1 MKARTWSSLFALGL
15 LVSLPLVAG
24 EEPVPTTPQVK
35 IPEAGVPEIMSLE
48 GRFVRAAYNNEGYA
62 ILGYRVANL
71 SVGEKWMLLDIGVT
85 LRDKVKD
92 QIMTRDALTL
102 ETPDGRT
109 IPMATIEEYR
119 KAPLDALEKRARVQR
134 DSINYFPPQA
144 TWACRIG
151 FFSDVEDGARA
162 WSQVGL
168 ASQSACM
175 GRIFFNV
182 PEGIARGQH
191 WLNVKF
197 ENSVVRV
204 PFRILTDEEYKYL
217 DKNYNSIA
225 KQVKQAFSPKKPKK
239 GQED

>member
-1 MKARTWSSLFALGL
+1 MQARTTSSIFALGL
-15 LVSLPLVAG
+15 LLSVPLVAG
-24 EEPVPTTPQVK
+24 EEPAPTTPQVK
-35 IPEAGVPEIMSLE
+35 IPEPGVPEIMNLE

-71 SVGEKWMLLDIGVT
+71 SVGEKWMLLDFGVT

-92 QIMTRDALTL
+92 QIMTRAALTL
-102 ETPDGRT
+102 ETPDGQS

-119 KAPLDALEKRARVQR
+119 KAPLDALEMRARVQS

-151 FFSDVEDGARA
+151 FFSDVEDVAAA

-168 ASQSACM
+168 ASQRACM

-182 PEGIARGQH
+182 PAGIARGQH

-217 DKNYNSIA
+217 DKNYKSIE
-225 KQVKQAFSPKKPKK
+225 KQVKQAFTPKK
-239 GQED
+239 D